1 MRLTVVRS
9 SRAALQVALQ
19 RARWL
24 STRQKSVNTIAIHGG
39 ESVDPH
45 TKAST
50 PPLVLASTF
59 SVTEP
64 LSFSANELEEDSP
77 YCYTR
82 WSNPTVRALE
92 QKLALLEGVPATN
105 AVCFGSGMA
114 ASTATLFSFLQA
126 GDHVVAADVNYPGVA
141 EMFRHTLPKF
151 GVRVTTVDASDLSSV
166 KAAAQQPNT
175 KMIYVETPTNPI
187 LRLCDINACA
197 DIAHGVGAELVVG
210 EKYTIPSFLLI

>member
-1 MRLTVVRS
+1 MIPAIVRS
-9 SRAALQVALQ
+9 SRAALQ
-19 RARWL
+19 RSL
-24 STRQKSVNTIAIHGG
+24 STAASTASSSLNTIAIHGG

-64 LSFSANELEEDSP
+64 LSFSANELEDDSP

-151 GVRVTTVDASDLSSV
+151 GVRVTTVDPSDLNSV
-166 KAAAQQPNT
+166 ETAAQQPNT

-187 LRLCDINACA
+187 LRLCDISACA
-197 DIAHGVGAELVVG
+197 DIAHDVDAELVVG
-210 EKYTIPSFLLI
+210 EKCIFFLPFL